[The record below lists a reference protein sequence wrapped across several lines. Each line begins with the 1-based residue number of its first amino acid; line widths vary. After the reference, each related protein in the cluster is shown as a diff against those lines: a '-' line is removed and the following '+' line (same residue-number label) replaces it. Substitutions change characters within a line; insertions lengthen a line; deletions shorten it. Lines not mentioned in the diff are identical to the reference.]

1 MNCFQNAYFYRYI
14 VKVENSMSDSDNTHL
29 FYYRVL
35 SRSEKHL
42 DVMEQIN
49 KTPFLYLAASTEV
62 QRRSLYSD
70 LFLKW
75 CAKISKEL
83 EALNSAEIKRRKM
96 FNAMFENHFLVNLF
110 PGMEDMPPRFS
121 PEIPIK
127 LDCNLPKITQSGK
140 PFSHNIKLD

>member
-1 MNCFQNAYFYRYI
+1 
-14 VKVENSMSDSDNTHL
+14 MSDSDNTHL

-42 DVMEQIN
+42 EVMEQIN

-75 CAKISKEL
+75 CAKISKDL
-83 EALNSAEIKRRKM
+83 EVLNSAEIDRRKKFNTM
-96 FNAMFENHFLVNLF
+96 FQNHFLVNLF
-110 PGMEDMPPRFS
+110 PGMEDLPPRFS
-121 PEIPIK
+121 PEIPIN

-140 PFSHNIKLD
+140 MFLLDSKLFYF